1 MSQSQAQTFA
11 AARASYRSPIIDRLR
26 EAGFELRI
34 GRLTLRCA
42 RNFGFCWGVDKAVT
56 MVHEAIAAN
65 PGRRMWLLSPIIHN
79 PTVNRDLVA
88 RGVRFI
94 KDPDGGGG
102 MGLGVYRTGEK
113 AAPAPAG
120 GGTGDPFLRVDP
132 DDVVVIPAFSAEVE
146 DMERL
151 AAIGCTIVDTT
162 CPWVERPHR
171 RTERLISEGFSL
183 VIHGKVGHDETRA
196 TCSLIRNREGY
207 YVVVADLPESDLI
220 CSVIRGAMPAA
231 TLAGKFSG
239 AISPGFDPALHL
251 ERVGLINQTTM
262 LASESREI
270 GQRIAAAM
278 RERYGPDQLQH
289 HFRDYDTICSATQE
303 NQDAVHELLTSSGL
317 DLMVVVGGYES
328 SNTRNLARV
337 AAGRVPTY
345 HLEDAS
351 AISADAIVHQL
362 LDRPERVVTRGW
374 LPAGKVVVGFTA
386 GASTPDNK
394 LGEVILRL
402 VEVAG
407 ERADPLL
414 AAG

>member
-1 MSQSQAQTFA
+1 MSQAQTFA
-11 AARASYRSPIIDRLR
+11 VARASYRSPIIDRLR
-26 EAGFELRI
+26 EAGFELQV

-94 KDPDGGGG
+94 KDPEVSGIGVGETSTPGG
-102 MGLGVYRTGEK
+102 
-113 AAPAPAG
+113 PALTAAG
-120 GGTGDPFLRVDP
+120 GHSGDPFLRVDP
-132 DDVVVIPAFSAEVE
+132 DDLVVIPAFSAEVE

-151 AAIGCTIVDTT
+151 AAIGCTILDTT

-171 RTERLISEGFSL
+171 RTERLISEGFTL

-196 TCSLIRNREGY
+196 TCSLIRNREGH
-207 YVVVADLPESDLI
+207 YVVVADLPETDLV
-220 CSVIRGAMPAA
+220 CAVIRGTMPAEE
-231 TLAGKFSG
+231 LARGFPG
-239 AISPGFDPALHL
+239 AMSPRFDPAQHL

-270 GQRIAAAM
+270 GNRIAAAM
-278 RERYGPDQLQH
+278 RERHGSDQLQSR
-289 HFRDYDTICSATQE
+289 FRDYDTICSATQE

-317 DLMVVVGGYES
+317 DLMLVVGGYES

-337 AAGRVPTY
+337 AAGRVPTF

-351 AISADAIVHQL
+351 AISADAIGHQR

-374 LPAGKVVVGFTA
+374 LPAGKVMVGFTA

-394 LGEVILRL
+394 LGEVIQR
-402 VEVAG
+402 VIEVAG
-407 ERADPLL
+407 ERPDSLL